1 MEIVKQIFT
10 NPMLLAP
17 LIAWGVCQLIKF
29 ITHLVKEKK
38 IDFKRFVSDG
48 GMPSAHSATVMSLT
62 VVAGWIDQLQFSSPA
77 FAIAL
82 VFTIV
87 IMRDAVGVRRD
98 TGKNARAIKK
108 ILDDINSKREPEEQI
123 QTEKLKLVAGHTP
136 LQVTVGAVVGV
147 VVAILYI
154 ILFL

>member
-10 NPMLLAP
+10 NPMLLTP

-29 ITHLVKEKK
+29 ITFFVKEKK
-38 IDFKRFVSDG
+38 VDFKRFVSDG

-62 VVAGWIDQLQFSSPA
+62 VVAGRIDGFSSAA

-87 IMRDAVGVRRD
+87 IMRDAVGVRQD

-108 ILDDINSKREPEEQI
+108 ILDDINSTRAPEEQI
-123 QTEKLKLVAGHTP
+123 TTEKLKLVAGHTP
-136 LQVTVGAVVGV
+136 LQVGVGAVVGV
-147 VVAILYI
+147 LVAILYI